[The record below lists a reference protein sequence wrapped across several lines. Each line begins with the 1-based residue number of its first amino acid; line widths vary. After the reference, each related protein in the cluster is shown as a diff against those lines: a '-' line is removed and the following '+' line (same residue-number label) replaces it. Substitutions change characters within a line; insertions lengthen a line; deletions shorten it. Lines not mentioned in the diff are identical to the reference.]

1 MEDYLYLSENE
12 SEDSVLLAVYIKF
25 SNDECV
31 VSLAFCHLEDHRFLV
46 GQFIDSSLLPNLE
59 TAILQLGARECI
71 VPSGLLSP
79 DANASKLGSDK
90 PGRLQ
95 YLQLVLERSNVLIT
109 EVDRSEYFTNDC
121 LEEINML
128 LKQNSAS
135 TSTDVLSLFHAK
147 SELAESLLCLGAI
160 FRFLRLQSNETLA
173 HTFTISSF
181 SLENHV
187 RLDSA
192 ALNALHLLP
201 TSSGSGGRYDSVYGV
216 LNHCRTLQGQRLL
229 AQWLRQPLTDAARI
243 NERLD
248 LVEAFVEDS
257 ILRNIFY
264 ETSLRRVPDLP
275 RLALGGAPSAAAA
288 ESQKAAVEWVWQRPW
303 PFPQHRKD
311 CLVTDEFF
319 PIWIVFRF
327 RKFQPYHQTL
337 YIELDLNVCTNL
349 MALGNFSKFV
359 QMIESTLDL
368 EAAKENEFII
378 RPDFDEAL
386 QSVKEHLDAI
396 EADIFRE
403 FEEVASKVGLEPGK
417 SIKLESTEGVGYFLR
432 VTLKMEKQIR
442 GISWLKKIDMQK
454 AGVRFQSTELSLL
467 NERHIALK
475 EEYAKT
481 QMCIVKEI
489 LTVAAGYL
497 EPLYAL
503 GNCTAQLDVVVS
515 LAVAAIS
522 APKPYIRPRVT
533 AHQPDGG
540 GGGIHL
546 RDFRHPCLEFQDGVS
561 VIPNDVN
568 LERGKQIFKTITGP
582 NMGGKSTYIRG
593 AGVVV
598 AMAQAGSFVPS
609 SAADL
614 VPVDAIMARV
624 GAADC
629 QLRGISTFMAEMLET
644 VTVLRLATRDSLVI
658 VDELGRGTSTYDG
671 FGLAWAI
678 SEHLACHVGCFCL
691 FATHFHEL
699 TSLAH
704 LLPGLVANYRVSA
717 EVLQHSP
724 SDSSNIPDSDVV
736 MLYKVEP
743 VARSIGLPSD
753 LVAEAE
759 TASAREE
766 KVESLWV
773 RLGESIRSDASS
785 QEQNQTDL
793 GTLNAVVVAERL
805 RAGLEE
811 VLEQALSTSNEDD
824 DEPAFRER
832 LANAAMEMLNRPSF
846 GFDSTV
852 RELLMDI

>member
-1 MEDYLYLSENE
+1 MTGG
-12 SEDSVLLAVYIKF
+12 
-25 SNDECV
+25 
-31 VSLAFCHLEDHRFLV
+31 AFCSLVQQPSHVVRRSDVYRVYKLV
-46 GQFIDSSLLPNLE
+46 GLLPEMINHLCRSKSKHASLLE
-59 TAILQLGARECI
+59 HCFVKDLQ
-71 VPSGLLSP
+71 
-79 DANASKLGSDK
+79 
-90 PGRLQ
+90 
-95 YLQLVLERSNVLIT
+95 T
-109 EVDRSEYFTNDC
+109 
-121 LEEINML
+121 
-128 LKQNSAS
+128 
-135 TSTDVLSLFHAK
+135 
-147 SELAESLLCLGAI
+147 
-160 FRFLRLQSNETLA
+160 
-173 HTFTISSF
+173 
-181 SLENHV
+181 
-187 RLDSA
+187 
-192 ALNALHLLP
+192 
-201 TSSGSGGRYDSVYGV
+201 
-216 LNHCRTLQGQRLL
+216 
-229 AQWLRQPLTDAARI
+229 
-243 NERLD
+243 
-248 LVEAFVEDS
+248 
-257 ILRNIFY
+257 
-264 ETSLRRVPDLP
+264 
-275 RLALGGAPSAAAA
+275 
-288 ESQKAAVEWVWQRPW
+288 
-303 PFPQHRKD
+303 
-311 CLVTDEFF
+311 
-319 PIWIVFRF
+319 
-327 RKFQPYHQTL
+327 
-337 YIELDLNVCTNL
+337 
-349 MALGNFSKFV
+349 ALGNFSKFV

-386 QSVKEHLDAI
+386 QSVKERLDAI

-467 NERHIALK
+467 NERYIALK

-503 GNCTAQLDVVVS
+503 GNLTAQLDVVVS
-515 LAVAAIS
+515 LAVAAVS
-522 APKPYIRPRVT
+522 APKPYTRPRVT
-533 AHQPDGG
+533 AHQPDGGGG

-598 AMAQAGSFVPS
+598 AMAQAGSFVPA

-717 EVLQHSP
+717 DVLQRSP
-724 SDSSNIPDSDVV
+724 SDSSSNIPDSDVV

-743 VARSIGLPSD
+743 GVCDQSYGLQVARSIGLPSD

-759 TASAREE
+759 AASAREE

-832 LANAAMEMLNRPSF
+832 LASAAMEMLNRPSF

-852 RELLMDI
+852 KELLMDI

>member
-1 MEDYLYLSENE
+1 MEDYLYFSEDE
-12 SEDSVLLAVYIKF
+12 SEDSTLLAICVKR

-46 GQFIDSSLLPNLE
+46 G
-59 TAILQLGARECI
+59 ARECI

-79 DANASKLGSDK
+79 DVNSSKLNSDK

-109 EVDRSEYFTNDC
+109 ELDRSEYFANDC
-121 LEEINML
+121 FEEINML
-128 LKQNSAS
+128 LKQNSKS
-135 TSTDVLSLFHAK
+135 TSANVLNLFRAK
-147 SELAESLLCLGAI
+147 SELADSLLCLGAI
-160 FRFLRLQSNETLA
+160 FRFLRLQSNETLV
-173 HTFTISSF
+173 HTFTISCF
-181 SLENHV
+181 SLDNHV

-201 TSSGSGGRYDSVYGV
+201 TSNETGGKYNSVYGV

-229 AQWLRQPLTDAARI
+229 AQWLRQPLTDVARI

-248 LVEAFVEDS
+248 MVEAFVEDGT
-257 ILRNIFY
+257 LRSTFY
-264 ETSLRRVPDLP
+264 ETFLRRIPDLP
-275 RLALGGAPSAAAA
+275 RLARRL
-288 ESQKAAVEWVWQRPW
+288 QMLKANLQDVYRVYKLVELLPEMINHLCRSKSKHASLLEHCFVKDLQTAV
-303 PFPQHRKD
+303 
-311 CLVTDEFF
+311 
-319 PIWIVFRF
+319 
-327 RKFQPYHQTL
+327 
-337 YIELDLNVCTNL
+337 
-349 MALGNFSKFV
+349 GNFSKFV

-368 EAAKENEFII
+368 EAAKENEFIV

-386 QSVKEHLDAI
+386 QSVKEHIDAV

-417 SIKLESTEGVGYFLR
+417 SIKLESAEGVGYFLR

-442 GISWLKKIDMQK
+442 GISWLKEIDMQK
-454 AGVRFQSTELSLL
+454 AGVRCRSTELSLL

-515 LAVAAIS
+515 LAVAAVS
-522 APKPYIRPRVT
+522 APRPYVRPRIT
-533 AHQPDGG
+533 AHQSDGG

-546 RDFRHPCLEFQDGVS
+546 RGFRHPCLEFQDGVS
-561 VIPNDVN
+561 VIPNDVH

-598 AMAQAGSFVPS
+598 AMAQTGSFVPAS
-609 SAADL
+609 SVDL
-614 VPVDAIMARV
+614 IPVDAIMARV

-678 SEHLACHVGCFCL
+678 SEHLACHVGCFSL

-704 LLPGLVANYRVSA
+704 LFPGLVANYRVSA
-717 EVLQHSP
+717 EVLQRSP
-724 SDSSNIPDSDVV
+724 SNSSSNIPDSDVI

-743 VARSIGLPSD
+743 GVCDQSYGLQVARSIGLPSH
-753 LVAEAE
+753 LVEEAE

-773 RLGESIRSDASS
+773 RLGESVGIDPSP
-785 QEQNQTDL
+785 QEQIQTDV
-793 GTLNAVVVAERL
+793 GALNAVVVAERL
-805 RAGLEE
+805 RAGLEV

-824 DEPAFRER
+824 DESTFREN

-852 RELLMDI
+852 KELLMDI